1 MNLSDDVGNPALVI
15 SVLGS
20 WPSFH
25 DAEVLSVRLS
35 RNGEVAVHLTVK
47 AMPYDPSGKIS
58 SSLIELLFRGVEDVQ
73 LSDFNNQNAL
83 WDLTVEQNEHTKK
96 LKISASYGLA
106 GSFSFTDAEI
116 LDVKVLRAGD

>member
-96 LKISASYGLA
+96 LKISASYGLV

>member
-1 MNLSDDVGNPALVI
+1 MNLSDVVGNPALVT

-96 LKISASYGLA
+96 LNISASYGLA